1 MKRSIDIEFLI
12 QKILTPYIKTYCRP
26 LPKEYELP
34 NILVVRTG
42 GTQFQ
47 DWSGT
52 GHIDRFN
59 IQLYCR
65 AEDDGTAQE
74 ALSTAVAI
82 LKDSD
87 EFRFVQNNTDL
98 GNWGVDPVRPDLSL
112 FSVSL
117 IVSASLEEIPPFANI
132 EILSDGS
139 RAVEDGYSRLV
150 TANL

>member
-1 MKRSIDIEFLI
+1 MKIPIDIEYAI
-12 QKILTPYIKTYCRP
+12 QKVLTPYIKTYCRP

-34 NILVVRTG
+34 NILVTRTG
-42 GTQFQ
+42 GTEFQ

-117 IVSASLEEIPPFANI
+117 IVSANLKEIPPFANI

-150 TANL
+150 TANY

>member
-1 MKRSIDIEFLI
+1 MRIPIDIEYVI
-12 QKILTPYIKTYCRP
+12 QKVLTPYIKTYCRP

-34 NILVVRTG
+34 NILVTRTG
-42 GTQFQ
+42 GTELQ

-117 IVSASLEEIPPFANI
+117 IVSANLKEIPPFANI
-132 EILSDGS
+132 KILSDGS
-139 RAVEDGYSRLV
+139 RAVEDGYSRALA
-150 TANL
+150 ANY